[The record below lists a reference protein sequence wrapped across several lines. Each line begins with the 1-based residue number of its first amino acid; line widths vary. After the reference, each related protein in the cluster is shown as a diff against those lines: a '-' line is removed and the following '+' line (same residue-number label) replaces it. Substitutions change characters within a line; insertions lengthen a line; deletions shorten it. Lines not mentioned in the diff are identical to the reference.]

1 MTGRGSRESSA
12 SGAAAVALASMAGIA
27 AATASFAWA
36 RWSNWSIQRTDVEVA
51 SQRLPQAFDRMRI
64 VHVSDLHNAE
74 FGPNNARL
82 LHAIRRAAPDAIFI
96 TGDLVDSRQTRA
108 EVAVR
113 FVAAAARIAPVYYVP
128 GNHESRLDECPQIE
142 ASLKRVGATVLAN
155 RSVRLAR
162 DGEYVRVAGVMDPA
176 FTAPHARGLAASVM
190 ERNLSCALRCT
201 EDGGRAFTLLLTH
214 RPELL
219 PVYAGCHIDVAFAGH
234 AHGGQVRVPGVGGL
248 FAPSQGVLPKLAEG
262 VHVMGRTQLVVSRG
276 LGPSVV
282 PMRVNNRPELVVV
295 DLRSASEDSRP

>member
-36 RWSNWSIQRTDVEVA
+36 RWSNWSIQHTDVEVA

-128 GNHESRLDECPQIE
+128 GNHESRLDEYPQIE

-176 FTAPHARGLAASVM
+176 SPHRMPAGWPHPLWRGIFPARCGVQRMVVVRSRCCSRIVPSCCPYMPAAISTSRSRGMPMAARFACRAWVAFSPLARACCQS
-190 ERNLSCALRCT
+190 SP
-201 EDGGRAFTLLLTH
+201 RAFTLW
-214 RPELL
+214 
-219 PVYAGCHIDVAFAGH
+219 
-234 AHGGQVRVPGVGGL
+234 VG
-248 FAPSQGVLPKLAEG
+248 
-262 VHVMGRTQLVVSRG
+262 
-276 LGPSVV
+276 
-282 PMRVNNRPELVVV
+282 
-295 DLRSASEDSRP
+295 RSWW

>member
-1 MTGRGSRESSA
+1 MIGRGSRESSA

-128 GNHESRLDECPQIE
+128 GNHG
-142 ASLKRVGATVLAN
+142 RVWTSI
-155 RSVRLAR
+155 RR
-162 DGEYVRVAGVMDPA
+162 
-176 FTAPHARGLAASVM
+176 
-190 ERNLSCALRCT
+190 
-201 EDGGRAFTLLLTH
+201 
-214 RPELL
+214 
-219 PVYAGCHIDVAFAGH
+219 
-234 AHGGQVRVPGVGGL
+234 
-248 FAPSQGVLPKLAEG
+248 
-262 VHVMGRTQLVVSRG
+262 
-276 LGPSVV
+276 
-282 PMRVNNRPELVVV
+282 
-295 DLRSASEDSRP
+295 

>member
-1 MTGRGSRESSA
+1 M
-12 SGAAAVALASMAGIA
+12 
-27 AATASFAWA
+27 
-36 RWSNWSIQRTDVEVA
+36 A

-128 GNHESRLDECPQIE
+128 GNHESRLDEYPQIE

-162 DGEYVRVAGVMDPA
+162 DGEYVRVAGVMDLA

-201 EDGGRAFTLLLTH
+201 GDGGRAFTLLLTH

-248 FAPSQGVLPKLAEG
+248 FAPSQGVLPKLTGG
-262 VHVMGRTQLVVSRG
+262 VHVMGRTQLVISRG

>member
-1 MTGRGSRESSA
+1 MTGFGSRESSA
-12 SGAAAVALASMAGIA
+12 PDAAAAALASMAGIA

-36 RWSNWSIQRTDVEVA
+36 RRSNWSIQRTDVEVA
-51 SQRLPQAFDRMRI
+51 SPRLPQAFDRMRI
-64 VHVSDLHNAE
+64 IHVSDLHNAE
-74 FGPNNARL
+74 FGPGNARL
-82 LHAIRRAAPDAIFI
+82 LNAIRRAAPDVIFI

-113 FVAAAARIAPVYYVP
+113 FVAAAARIASVYYVP
-128 GNHESRLDECPQIE
+128 GNHESRLDEYPQIE

-155 RSVRLAR
+155 RSVCLAR
-162 DGEYVRVAGVMDPA
+162 DGECVRVAGVMDPA
-176 FTAPHARGLAASVM
+176 FTAPHARGLTASVM
-190 ERNLSCALRCT
+190 EGNLSRALQSAG
-201 EDGGRAFTLLLTH
+201 DGGRAFTLLLTY

-248 FAPSQGVLPKLAEG
+248 FAPSQGVLPKVAEG
-262 VHVMGRTQLVVSRG
+262 VHVLGQTQLVVSRG

-295 DLRSASEDSRP
+295 DLRSA